1 MQVIND
7 ACALGN
13 NNTVDEAKRQPAAD
27 RIAQEL
33 RDVSQGGNQLNL
45 GFRGPAVQPSLDS
58 AAKAGPSKICE
69 QCAKPFEPRSRSGGK
84 PQRFCSPPCRA
95 AYHASERQRGQRSPT
110 LDAQSTLPAVIQP
123 EPEPAPAATDEGYCW
138 AVPQQARIECW
149 LTNDD
154 QVEIEEINEAD
165 ETESVRICVTRGNAV
180 RLARSILS
188 AAGFK
193 SVSIATVVKGG
204 YCYCDVEDGDLPE
217 QFYDVAQ

>member
-1 MQVIND
+1 MTCPV
-7 ACALGN
+7 
-13 NNTVDEAKRQPAAD
+13 
-27 RIAQEL
+27 
-33 RDVSQGGNQLNL
+33 
-45 GFRGPAVQPSLDS
+45 LDPQ
-58 AAKAGPSKICE
+58 AAKAGPRKICE

-110 LDAQSTLPAVIQP
+110 LDAPSTLPAVIQP
-123 EPEPAPAATDEGYCW
+123 KPGPAPAATDEGYCW

-154 QVEIEEINEAD
+154 EVEIEETSEQHDSEN
-165 ETESVRICVTRGNAV
+165 VRITVTRGNAV
-180 RLARSILS
+180 QLARSILF

-193 SVSIATVVKGG
+193 TVLIATAVKGG
-204 YCYCDVEDGDLPE
+204 YCYCDVEDGNLPE